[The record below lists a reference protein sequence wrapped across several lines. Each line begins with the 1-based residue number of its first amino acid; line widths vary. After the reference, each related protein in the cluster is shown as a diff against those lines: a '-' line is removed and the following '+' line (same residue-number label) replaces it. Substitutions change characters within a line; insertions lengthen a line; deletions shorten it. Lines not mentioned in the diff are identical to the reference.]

1 MNLADIGVTVGI
13 VCSVGTPSAV
23 ALKYYAD
30 HEYVLVA
37 DSLKG
42 QLFNKQ
48 LEIKKLELKPD
59 LTAEERALLEFLRL
73 QEQQIQEQVN

>member
-1 MNLADIGVTVGI
+1 MNLTDIGVTVGL
-13 VCSVGTPSAV
+13 VCSIGTPSAV

-48 LEIKKLELKPD
+48 LEVKKLELKKNKS
-59 LTAEERALLEFLRL
+59 AEEKALLEFLRL
-73 QEQQIQEQVN
+73 QEQQIQEQIN